1 MGKLALDRQLNDDL
15 RLRLSGSIYT
25 TNSPANN
32 TLFGGDRTGSRY
44 FGALENTSYSS
55 SGTAFSGRFN
65 PAFSDQVTSCMINP
79 LVKFHGLYV
88 SAALAWRMKDRLLRL
103 TNEERFNAPWM
114 FKAQESNEHHLLPIK
129 ACAPLAGS
137 PAVVSVLKAVR
148 PASKNRAYSTGSGVN
163 PRGSA
168 SRFPAVS
175 SST

>member
-88 SAALAWRMKDRLLRL
+88 SAALAWA
-103 TNEERFNAPWM
+103 NERQVTEIDKRRAI
-114 FKAQESNEHHLLPIK
+114 Q
-129 ACAPLAGS
+129 CA
-137 PAVVSVLKAVR
+137 VDVQ
-148 PASKNRAYSTGSGVN
+148 STGKQ
-163 PRGSA
+163 
-168 SRFPAVS
+168 
-175 SST
+175 